1 MTPRE
6 SPDSIGAEHALALLV
21 AGYTATASAALPPT
35 IVKSLSPSTVQ
46 VNQTSVLFFTITNP
60 NTTGSLTGVGF
71 TDTLPA
77 GVTVPRTT
85 ATICGGTFTTT
96 APNSIALSGATIPAN
111 GSCTFTAT
119 VTATGT
125 KAKVKLHE
133 PCRVIWHF
141 TKRARPRSES
151 AGRWT
156 RQDYEVGTPNEL
168 VEAAEAC
175 ADRAPLKLEIDE
187 LSALTSRQQ
196 GYAEVAAD
204 GNRGPDIGIDG
215 FEEINKL
222 AVAAITEVVGG

>member
-96 APNSIALSGATIPAN
+96 APNSIAMSGATIPET

-119 VTATGT
+119 VNETGQTAQM
-125 KAKVKLHE
+125 KLY
-133 PCRVIWHF
+133 
-141 TKRARPRSES
+141 T
-151 AGRWT
+151 
-156 RQDYEVGTPNEL
+156 
-168 VEAAEAC
+168 
-175 ADRAPLKLEIDE
+175 
-187 LSALTSRQQ
+187 LSH
-196 GYAEVAAD
+196 
-204 GNRGPDIGIDG
+204 
-215 FEEINKL
+215 
-222 AVAAITEVVGG
+222 VV